1 MTKGEVSKLVAVLM
15 ACYPNARVPDGTV
28 VAYENFLEELD
39 REQASRAVANVVRS
53 SKFFPTIAEVVT
65 AYEALTP
72 PKPTDYSRY
81 LGPKYSGEIMGPR
94 ELHAEI
100 TAFLARPDW
109 LSPETKSGESA
120 AEAQP
125 EAAP

>member
-1 MTKGEVSKLVAVLM
+1 MTKAQVSQLVAILM

-28 VAYENFLEELD
+28 VAYETFLAELEH
-39 REQASRAVANVVRS
+39 EQAQQAVASLVRS

-72 PKPTDYSRY
+72 RTEAELHQRY
-81 LGPKYSGEIMGPR
+81 LGPRYTGRPMAPR

-100 TAFLARPDW
+100 TAFLAK
-109 LSPETKSGESA
+109 PEWQQAPAKAPPPT
-120 AEAQP
+120 P
-125 EAAP
+125 EAP

>member
-1 MTKGEVSKLVAVLM
+1 MTKGEVSQLVAVLM

-39 REQASRAVANVVRS
+39 HEQASRAVASLVRS

-72 PKPTDYSRY
+72 PKPSDYRRY
-81 LGPKYSGEIMGPR
+81 LGPRYTGEIMKPR

-100 TAFLARPDW
+100 AAFLARPDW
-109 LSPETKSGESA
+109 QQAPAKSGVD
-120 AEAQP
+120 AQP
-125 EAAP
+125 QQEVAL